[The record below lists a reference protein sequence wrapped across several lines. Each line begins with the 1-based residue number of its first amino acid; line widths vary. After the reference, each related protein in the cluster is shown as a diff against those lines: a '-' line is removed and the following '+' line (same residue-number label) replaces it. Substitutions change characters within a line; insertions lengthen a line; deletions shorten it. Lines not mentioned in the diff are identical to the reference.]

1 MVPPLER
8 TIEVDVRLLLHRGRV
23 GRAEVNVNTPEP
35 TLVEQVP
42 PISTAAAVN
51 LEQDTLPWHV
61 LKVGEE
67 GNNAIVNIALKLLI
81 VHAPFLIHPN
91 GARPF
96 PLLLTS
102 KPAIYVEHVVQDL
115 EAKSLPFFCRRAQW

>member
-1 MVPPLER
+1 MYVSCYIGSR
-8 TIEVDVRLLLHRGRV
+8 VGQARVDV
-23 GRAEVNVNTPEP
+23 NNPEP
-35 TLVEQVP
+35 TLVEQIL
-42 PISTAAAVN
+42 PIATMAAVN
-51 LEQDTLPWHV
+51 LEQDTLPWRV
-61 LKVGEE
+61 LKVREE

-102 KPAIYVEHVVQDL
+102 KPTMCVEHMMQDL
-115 EAKSLPFFCRRAQW
+115 EAKPLPFFCCCAQW